1 MARNPNLTQDKLD
14 LLAQIPPE
22 VISSGVKTQADL
34 AAMIHGLKSRIIESV
49 LAGEMEHHLSTSH
62 DYGSLDSLTTCN
74 RRNGYSNIPYT
85 NLLNELF

>member
-62 DYGSLDSLTTCN
+62 DYGSLDIVLPPAIAVMAIAIYLTQ
-74 RRNGYSNIPYT
+74 I
-85 NLLNELF
+85 F